1 MSERNCKVI
10 EIGKSLGILY
20 SENGTL
26 GIKDYTERLSKHDDA
41 FFNVNCCFYRLVI
54 IFEGFQWINS
64 LFICKLCTHKF
75 LIMLSIHVLS
85 MMQSCIFLHA
95 IMIETCAL
103 HQECFITNI
112 CLPGVF
118 QKY

>member
-1 MSERNCKVI
+1 MKTVGAMFDNAVNTR
-10 EIGKSLGILY
+10 
-20 SENGTL
+20 
-26 GIKDYTERLSKHDDA
+26 
-41 FFNVNCCFYRLVI
+41 FF
-54 IFEGFQWINS
+54 
-64 LFICKLCTHKF
+64 
-75 LIMLSIHVLS
+75 

-103 HQECFITNI
+103 HQKRFITNI

>member
-1 MSERNCKVI
+1 MPIRFEDGISQTGDSTK
-10 EIGKSLGILY
+10 GSLLKQ
-20 SENGTL
+20 S
-26 GIKDYTERLSKHDDA
+26 
-41 FFNVNCCFYRLVI
+41 V
-54 IFEGFQWINS
+54 
-64 LFICKLCTHKF
+64 LCS
-75 LIMLSIHVLS
+75 IMRSIHVLS

-103 HQECFITNI
+103 HQERFITNI